1 MWLQP
6 RKGGL
11 EGLSARPFCR
21 LGSGL
26 PREGLLCLLVQG
38 SDQPAGRE
46 RLWGMRSRGREG
58 GAIVGLLS
66 TF

>member
-38 SDQPAGRE
+38 SGQSRLVGR
-46 RLWGMRSRGREG
+46 GSG
-58 GAIVGLLS
+58 G
-66 TF
+66 